1 MYEVRFHGRG
11 GQGAVTAAAML
22 AAALLEEGKY
32 AVSIPSFGFERRGA
46 PVVSFLRCSDREI
59 RQLTNIYTPD
69 CLICVDPTLAKTVDI
84 FGGLKPGGTLVQAT
98 NKPLA
103 EVALSP
109 NVATVGL
116 CDAIGIAL
124 QIFKKPITNTL
135 MLGAFARTTGVVS
148 LDALKRSLEDSDFRD
163 AGLKQNLLAL
173 ERGYHET
180 AVHPD
185 TAEGSSMSRHTSY
198 PMFNLVQANVPDD
211 LSPVATVMSPMLPG
225 DWRSMRPVVDRDK
238 CVKCAV
244 CWLYCPVQCVEEKPA
259 WFDFNLKTCKGCGI
273 CANECPQRAITM
285 VPEAS

>member
-46 PVVSFLRCSDREI
+46 PVVSFLRCSEKPI
-59 RQLTNIYTPD
+59 RQMTNIYAPD
-69 CLICVDPTLAKTVDI
+69 CLICVDPTLTRSVDI
-84 FGGLKPGGTLVQAT
+84 FAGLKPGGTLVQAT

-103 EVALSP
+103 EVTLAP

-148 LDALKRSLEDSDFRD
+148 LEALKRSLEDSDFRD

-173 ERGYHET
+173 ERGYNET
-180 AVHPD
+180 TVH
-185 TAEGSSMSRHTSY
+185 TIER
-198 PMFNLVQANVPDD
+198 
-211 LSPVATVMSPMLPG
+211 
-225 DWRSMRPVVDRDK
+225 
-238 CVKCAV
+238 
-244 CWLYCPVQCVEEKPA
+244 
-259 WFDFNLKTCKGCGI
+259 
-273 CANECPQRAITM
+273 RA
-285 VPEAS
+285 AA

>member
-1 MYEVRFHGRG
+1 MESRCTGGDVMYEVRFHGRG

-69 CLICVDPTLAKTVDI
+69 CLICVDPTLTRSVDI
-84 FGGLKPGGTLVQAT
+84 FAGLKPGGTLVQAT

-103 EVALSP
+103 ELVLPP

-124 QIFKKPITNTL
+124 EIFSKPITNTL
-135 MLGAFARTTGVVS
+135 MLGAFAKTTGVVS
-148 LDALKRSLEDSDFRD
+148 LAALQRSLEDSDFRD

-173 ERGYHET
+173 ERGYNET
-180 AVHPD
+180 TVH
-185 TAEGSSMSRHTSY
+185 TIER
-198 PMFNLVQANVPDD
+198 
-211 LSPVATVMSPMLPG
+211 
-225 DWRSMRPVVDRDK
+225 
-238 CVKCAV
+238 
-244 CWLYCPVQCVEEKPA
+244 
-259 WFDFNLKTCKGCGI
+259 
-273 CANECPQRAITM
+273 RA
-285 VPEAS
+285 AA

>member
-1 MYEVRFHGRG
+1 MEFRHSGGDMMYEVRFHGRG

-69 CLICVDPTLAKTVDI
+69 CLICVDPTLARTVDI

-124 QIFKKPITNTL
+124 QIFSKPITNTL
-135 MLGAFARTTGVVS
+135 MLGAFAKTTGVVS
-148 LDALKRSLEDSDFRD
+148 LAALQRSLEDSDFRD

-173 ERGYHET
+173 ERGYNET
-180 AVHPD
+180 
-185 TAEGSSMSRHTSY
+185 
-198 PMFNLVQANVPDD
+198 
-211 LSPVATVMSPMLPG
+211 TVYTTE
-225 DWRSMRPVVDRDK
+225 R
-238 CVKCAV
+238 
-244 CWLYCPVQCVEEKPA
+244 
-259 WFDFNLKTCKGCGI
+259 
-273 CANECPQRAITM
+273 RA
-285 VPEAS
+285 AA

>member
-69 CLICVDPTLAKTVDI
+69 CLICVDPTLARSVDI
-84 FGGLKPGGTLVQAT
+84 FAGLKQGGTLVQAT
-98 NKPLA
+98 SKPLD
-103 EVALSP
+103 EVVMADTVG
-109 NVATVGL
+109 VAGL
-116 CDAIGIAL
+116 CDAIAIAL
-124 QIFKKPITNTL
+124 EIFKRPITNTL

-180 AVHPD
+180 TVH
-185 TAEGSSMSRHTSY
+185 TIERR
-198 PMFNLVQANVPDD
+198 
-211 LSPVATVMSPMLPG
+211 VA
-225 DWRSMRPVVDRDK
+225 
-238 CVKCAV
+238 A
-244 CWLYCPVQCVEEKPA
+244 
-259 WFDFNLKTCKGCGI
+259 
-273 CANECPQRAITM
+273 
-285 VPEAS
+285 

>member
-69 CLICVDPTLAKTVDI
+69 CLICVDPTLTRSVDI
-84 FGGLKPGGTLVQAT
+84 FAGLKPGGTLVQAT

-109 NVATVGL
+109 AVATVGL

-124 QIFKKPITNTL
+124 QVFKKPITNTL
-135 MLGAFARTTGVVS
+135 MLGAFARTTGIVS

-163 AGLKQNLLAL
+163 AGLQQNLTAL
-173 ERGYHET
+173 ERGYNET
-180 AVHPD
+180 TVH
-185 TAEGSSMSRHTSY
+185 TIER
-198 PMFNLVQANVPDD
+198 
-211 LSPVATVMSPMLPG
+211 
-225 DWRSMRPVVDRDK
+225 
-238 CVKCAV
+238 
-244 CWLYCPVQCVEEKPA
+244 
-259 WFDFNLKTCKGCGI
+259 
-273 CANECPQRAITM
+273 RA
-285 VPEAS
+285 AA

>member
-109 NVATVGL
+109 SVATVGL

-124 QIFKKPITNTL
+124 QIFSKPITNTL

-148 LDALKRSLEDSDFRD
+148 LDALKRPLEDSDFRD

-173 ERGYHET
+173 ERGYNET
-180 AVHPD
+180 AV
-185 TAEGSSMSRHTSY
+185 Y
-198 PMFNLVQANVPDD
+198 Q
-211 LSPVATVMSPMLPG
+211 
-225 DWRSMRPVVDRDK
+225 
-238 CVKCAV
+238 
-244 CWLYCPVQCVEEKPA
+244 
-259 WFDFNLKTCKGCGI
+259 I
-273 CANECPQRAITM
+273 PQRA
-285 VPEAS
+285 AA

>member
-98 NKPLA
+98 NKSLA

-135 MLGAFARTTGVVS
+135 MLGAFAKTTGIVS
-148 LDALKRSLEDSDFRD
+148 LEALKRSLEDSDFRD
-163 AGLKQNLLAL
+163 AGLAQNLTAL
-173 ERGYHET
+173 ERGYNET
-180 AVHPD
+180 TVH
-185 TAEGSSMSRHTSY
+185 T
-198 PMFNLVQANVPDD
+198 
-211 LSPVATVMSPMLPG
+211 
-225 DWRSMRPVVDRDK
+225 
-238 CVKCAV
+238 
-244 CWLYCPVQCVEEKPA
+244 
-259 WFDFNLKTCKGCGI
+259 I
-273 CANECPQRAITM
+273 QRRA
-285 VPEAS
+285 AA